1 MHINPGPA
9 QVRWIDRNELRGVG
23 LARRGDIESVD
34 ALAGRF
40 EPQRRIVMLAFAVRR
55 RLDIRRVGLIRG
67 IRWRNVSCYC
77 GAAFLLLAA
86 VPEPNPTNQTDYY
99 SIIQLLG
106 NLKIFFF
113 FLLFFSKFCI
123 LLSKFVNISC
133 RSQNVSQIL
142 VFIWFLVVQVN
153 NFQF

>member
-1 MHINPGPA
+1 
-9 QVRWIDRNELRGVG
+9 
-23 LARRGDIESVD
+23 
-34 ALAGRF
+34 
-40 EPQRRIVMLAFAVRR
+40 MLAFAVRR

-106 NLKIFFF
+106 NLKNFFF
-113 FLLFFSKFCI
+113 FFTFFFKI
-123 LLSKFVNISC
+123 LHFIVKICQYFV
-133 RSQNVSQIL
+133 
-142 VFIWFLVVQVN
+142 
-153 NFQF
+153 